1 MFSLLRHHQWC
12 DPVRG
17 KDKHVTVSL
26 SQTLAKVS
34 HPAPKRDRSWESS
47 FWIKVQF
54 CVNYTR
60 DQTAQ
65 FSFKTS
71 TCRHV
76 DAKKHLYYNF
86 ISYLI
91 LCSNTIKKYLN
102 LNVQSGK
109 WAQGVGKTS
118 PRAGWTADQK
128 SSCAFSTRRGAFQSS
143 LCQVIKNI
151 LFPTQYQ
158 LALTSYYWSPI
169 NLSD

>member
-1 MFSLLRHHQWC
+1 M
-12 DPVRG
+12 RG
-17 KDKHVTVSL
+17 KDKHVTVSPL
-26 SQTLAKVS
+26 RRLAKVS
-34 HPAPKRDRSWESS
+34 HTVPKRDRSWESS
-47 FWIKVQF
+47 FWIKVQC
-54 CVNYTR
+54 CVNHIR
-60 DQTAQ
+60 NQTAQ

-71 TCRHV
+71 TCRRW

-102 LNVQSGK
+102 LIVQSGK

-128 SSCAFSTRRGAFQSS
+128 SSCAFSIRHGAFQSS
-143 LCQVIKNI
+143 LSQVIKNI

-169 NLSD
+169 NLSN